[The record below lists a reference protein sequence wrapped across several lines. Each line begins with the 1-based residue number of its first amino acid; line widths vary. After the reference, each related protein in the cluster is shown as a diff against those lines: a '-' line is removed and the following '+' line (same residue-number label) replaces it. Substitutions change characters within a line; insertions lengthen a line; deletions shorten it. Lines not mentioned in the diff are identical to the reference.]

1 MVGWDKLLVRCV
13 RGLKVQNFVCVRDVK
28 PVDRCF
34 FADPCLSLNVLLRV
48 FITHRLCL
56 FPFLWKL
63 FLTGSRPH
71 AFFSP
76 TYCTHAMFFCHV
88 QGFHVSDF
96 RKITFGIHDKFSN
109 FITWANVEYGKTH
122 ELITFTHSFI
132 SSWTDN
138 SPYWNVWFLN
148 NVIYK
153 KICSKHIVSEG
164 HAYICNHITH

>member
-1 MVGWDKLLVRCV
+1 MTQAVSFSFLAETFFNRHSTACLL
-13 RGLKVQNFVCVRDVK
+13 
-28 PVDRCF
+28 
-34 FADPCLSLNVLLRV
+34 S
-48 FITHRLCL
+48 
-56 FPFLWKL
+56 
-63 FLTGSRPH
+63 PH
-71 AFFSP
+71 IL
-76 TYCTHAMFFCHV
+76 HACYVFCHV

-96 RKITFGIHDKFSN
+96 RQITFGIHDKSSN

-153 KICSKHIVSEG
+153 KICSKHIVIVSEG
-164 HAYICNHITH
+164 HAYIFVITLHIMLL